1 MRRYL
6 SIAALCALAGFI
18 SGCGC
23 SKERKPED
31 KIPARM
37 KDAAYT
43 NQLVQL
49 HAGRRAVAM
58 RVSAIRKKIEAL
70 GKGPEAKIAYAALTN
85 ELEKC
90 KAESERLR
98 RDAFTTVRARIL
110 KDSVKKG
117 DLKK

>member
-1 MRRYL
+1 M
-6 SIAALCALAGFI
+6 
-18 SGCGC
+18 
-23 SKERKPED
+23 
-31 KIPARM
+31 PARM

-58 RVSAIRKKIEAL
+58 RASAIRKKIAAL
-70 GKGPEAKIAYAALTN
+70 GKGAESKPEYAALTN

-90 KAESERLR
+90 KAESERIR
-98 RDAFTTVRARIL
+98 KDAFTTVRARIL